1 MKSYQ
6 PEELFDDTGGLRSE
20 LADLAPT
27 APAA

>member
-6 PEELFDDTGGLRSE
+6 PEELFDDSGRLRPE
-20 LADLAPT
+20 LADLAPR